1 MRFSGEARPLRTA
14 GHSVRERRSWWK
26 GWGAGRAERQEA
38 VQPCDL
44 SSTCLL
50 GLWHLLALAA
60 APRQDLARAGK
71 GNRRQGP
78 CPQGASSLT
87 SGCCVNHST
96 QHCSCVISLI
106 LTLIPRGRG
115 PFHKGRNRGSERG
128 SDLAELTQPGPS
140 GSNARTLPDSIR
152 VWRVSTEMDIMI
164 VTIATTVARVVW

>member
-1 MRFSGEARPLRTA
+1 M
-14 GHSVRERRSWWK
+14 RERRAWRK
-26 GWGAGRAERQEA
+26 GRGARRAERKEV

-44 SSTCLL
+44 SSAHLL

-78 CPQGASSLT
+78 CPQEASSLT

-106 LTLIPRGRG
+106 LMLIPRGRG
-115 PFHKGRNRGSERG
+115 PFHKGRSRGSERG

-140 GSNARTLPDSIR
+140 SSNAGTLPHSVR
-152 VWRVSTEMDIMI
+152 VWRVSAEMGITLVI
-164 VTIATTVARVVW
+164 IATTGAAVVLVIVIIV